1 MKITLPSAN
10 RRNGPGRPSTTDT
23 YMDIRYALIKSSQN
37 LFSNMPYDKVST
49 RLIAE
54 KAGVSSS
61 LIRYYFG
68 GKEGLFETAVVS
80 LCDSFFIQISKL
92 IESTT
97 CNNFSTFIFDVMQEI
112 KKAPQLPKIMSH
124 TLSLE
129 KDNRYDNVVNIV
141 LNSFNELYDKLVPQ
155 LQTRGILDT
164 NMNPELSKVSI
175 INLLLHPFNIPQ
187 TLLSAYSLES
197 NGDFYEKVI
206 EKNIELIIYGTSNFT
221 PSLCA

>member
-1 MKITLPSAN
+1 
-10 RRNGPGRPSTTDT
+10 
-23 YMDIRYALIKSSQN
+23 
-37 LFSNMPYDKVST
+37 
-49 RLIAE
+49 
-54 KAGVSSS
+54 
-61 LIRYYFG
+61 
-68 GKEGLFETAVVS
+68 
-80 LCDSFFIQISKL
+80 
-92 IESTT
+92 
-97 CNNFSTFIFDVMQEI
+97 MQEI